1 MCAVTEHARFTLLQV
16 QFPQHHLLKRL
27 SFLHCIFSP
36 PLLWIHDRRF
46 TSVFRGFCPAPLVC
60 ISVFVAL
67 LCCFDD
73 SALVVYSEVWECD
86 SSRTLFCLIL
96 LFSLK
101 IALTIWGLL
110 CFPTNRKFFDSSSVK
125 NAVNDLIR
133 VALHL

>member
-1 MCAVTEHARFTLLQV
+1 MYFGA
-16 QFPQHHLLKRL
+16 
-27 SFLHCIFSP
+27 
-36 PLLWIHDRRF
+36 
-46 TSVFRGFCPAPLVC
+46 FCPAPLVC

-73 SALVVYSEVWECD
+73 SALVEYSEVRECD

-110 CFPTNRKFFDSSSVK
+110 CFHTNRKIFDSSSVK
-125 NAVNDLIR
+125 NAVNNLIR